1 MGVLSPHRIQLS
13 LFPIVV
19 VLLSLTLSASAANSG
34 HNTFL
39 HCLVNHSEPFHPIT
53 PAIFTPNNTSFS
65 SVLEAYIRNL
75 RFNTSTTRKPFLI
88 ISALHVSHIQ
98 ASIICAQNHNLQ
110 MKIRSGGHDYEG
122 VSYVSEVPFFIL
134 DMFNLRSIKV
144 EIDTE
149 TAWVQAGAT
158 LGEVYYRIAEKSK
171 THAFPAGVC
180 HTVGVG
186 GHISGGGYGNMMRKY
201 GLSVDNVIDAQMVDA
216 QGRLLDRKSMGE
228 DLFWAITGGGGAS
241 FGVILAYKIKLV
253 RVPETVT
260 VFKVGRTLEQNA
272 TDIVYNWQHV
282 APTIDS
288 DLFIRVILNVVN
300 GTQNGTKTVRA
311 RFIALF
317 LGDSKSLVSLLSDKF
332 PQLGLKQSDC
342 IETSWLR
349 SVLFW
354 DNIDIASS
362 LDILLERQPRSLSY
376 MKRKSD
382 YVKKP
387 ISKEGFEMIWKKMIE
402 LEDTLFLFNPYGGRM
417 AEIPSTASPF
427 PHRAGNLW
435 KIQYQANWNKPGVA
449 DHYINLTRNL
459 HKFMTPFVS
468 KNPREAFYNYK
479 DLDLGIN
486 HNGKNSYAE
495 GRVYGLEY
503 FKDNFDRLVQIKTK
517 VDPHNFFRNE
527 QSIPT
532 LPYRMAS
539 TANSAPNTFVH
550 CLPSHRI
557 IHQFLHQT
565 NTSFSSVLQAYIR
578 NLRFNTS
585 TTRKPFLIVTPFHVY
600 HVQAAI
606 VCAKKHN
613 LLTKIRSGGHDY
625 EGLSYVASQPFFILD
640 MFKLRSI
647 EIDMETET
655 AWVEAGATLGEVYY
669 RIDEKC
675 KTHAFPAGVCP
686 TVGVGGHICG
696 GGYGNMMRK
705 YGLSVDNVIDAQM
718 FDEQGRLLDRKSMGE
733 DLFWAINGGGGASF
747 GVVIAYKVKLVRVPE
762 TVTVFRVRKTLEQN
776 ATDIHVA
783 PTINKNLFLRLVLNV
798 VNSTQN
804 GTKTI
809 RATFVALFLG
819 DSKSLVSLLI
829 DKFPQ
834 LGLKQSDCI
843 ETSWLG
849 SVLFWTNI
857 NITAPVEVLLNRQ
870 PQSVNYLKRKSDYVK
885 KPISKEGFEG
895 IWRIY
900 NFNSI
905 LMIPLTETPF
915 PHRAANL
922 WKIQYLAN
930 WNKPG
935 KEYMTPFVSK
945 NPRGAFFNYRDLDLG
960 IKNCNGKNSYAKG
973 RVYGVKYFKDNFNR
987 LVQIKTKEVL
997 YGMFQLRGKYSYIAQ
1012 TTNYWLVST

>member
-1 MGVLSPHRIQLS
+1 MGVLLSPHRIQLS

-282 APTIDS
+282 APTIDN

-486 HNGKNSYAE
+486 HN
-495 GRVYGLEY
+495 
-503 FKDNFDRLVQIKTK
+503 
-517 VDPHNFFRNE
+517 
-527 QSIPT
+527 
-532 LPYRMAS
+532 AS

-625 EGLSYVASQPFFILD
+625 EGLSYVASQPFFIFD

-686 TVGVGGHICG
+686 TVGVGGHMWWWLWQHDEKIWS
-696 GGYGNMMRK
+696 
-705 YGLSVDNVIDAQM
+705 LS
-718 FDEQGRLLDRKSMGE
+718 G
-733 DLFWAINGGGGASF
+733 
-747 GVVIAYKVKLVRVPE
+747 
-762 TVTVFRVRKTLEQN
+762 
-776 ATDIHVA
+776 
-783 PTINKNLFLRLVLNV
+783 
-798 VNSTQN
+798 
-804 GTKTI
+804 
-809 RATFVALFLG
+809 
-819 DSKSLVSLLI
+819 
-829 DKFPQ
+829 
-834 LGLKQSDCI
+834 
-843 ETSWLG
+843 
-849 SVLFWTNI
+849 
-857 NITAPVEVLLNRQ
+857 
-870 PQSVNYLKRKSDYVK
+870 
-885 KPISKEGFEG
+885 
-895 IWRIY
+895 
-900 NFNSI
+900 
-905 LMIPLTETPF
+905 
-915 PHRAANL
+915 
-922 WKIQYLAN
+922 
-930 WNKPG
+930 
-935 KEYMTPFVSK
+935 
-945 NPRGAFFNYRDLDLG
+945 
-960 IKNCNGKNSYAKG
+960 
-973 RVYGVKYFKDNFNR
+973 
-987 LVQIKTKEVL
+987 
-997 YGMFQLRGKYSYIAQ
+997 
-1012 TTNYWLVST
+1012 